1 MKFDILVF
9 VENLLR
15 KIKFYENLTK
25 KNRYFTGRPV
35 KNF

>member
-15 KIKFYENLTK
+15 KLKFYENLTRKTGTLQEDQK
-25 KNRYFTGRPV
+25 KKF
-35 KNF
+35 